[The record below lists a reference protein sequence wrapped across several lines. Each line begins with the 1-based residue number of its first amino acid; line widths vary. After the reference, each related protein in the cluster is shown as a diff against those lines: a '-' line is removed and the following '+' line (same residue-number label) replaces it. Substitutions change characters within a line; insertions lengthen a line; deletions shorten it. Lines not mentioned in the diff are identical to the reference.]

1 MTEKEERYRQVCVQ
15 EIQKLLR
22 GSFMQI
28 DPSEEDDAN
37 LIIDADIRSRRWT
50 FEGLSYCS
58 HVNQF
63 CSLLAVDGVDPVLY
77 DRMGDNAVYVEE
89 LVMHPY
95 HCETQERVRAS
106 LNQFNYAMMLDKG
119 IKMSFDE
126 AQATIASSVDDKH
139 DEEYILSR
147 EGQMFFY
154 SYYLGG
160 ITKFNQSRKCFRLY
174 SMRPEMIPD
183 LLRREILK
191 AQAIAL
197 QYLYRYPAFCKP
209 TVPGIL
215 LDNQTASAI
224 MKSATQEYISEIL
237 DISSLIK
244 DRLQNARIQVEHI

>member
-1 MTEKEERYRQVCVQ
+1 MTEKEERYRQVCDQ
-15 EIQKLLR
+15 EIQQMLR
-22 GSFMQI
+22 GTFMQT

-37 LIIDADIRSRRWT
+37 LIIEADIRSRRWT
-50 FEGLSYCS
+50 FEGVSYCS

-63 CSLLAVDGVDPVLY
+63 CSLLAVDGVDSVLY
-77 DRMGDNAVYVEE
+77 ERLNDNAVYVDE

-95 HCETQERVRAS
+95 NCRSQERVRAS
-106 LNQFNYAMMLDKG
+106 LNQFNYPMMLDKG
-119 IKMSFDE
+119 QNMLFDE
-126 AQATIASSVDDKH
+126 RLATIASSVDDKH

-183 LLRREILK
+183 LLRKEILK
-191 AQAIAL
+191 AQAIAI
-197 QYLYRYPAFCKP
+197 QYLFRYPAFCKP
-209 TVPGIL
+209 AVPDFH
-215 LDNQTASAI
+215 LDCQTASAI
-224 MKSATQEYISEIL
+224 MKEASQDYTAEIL
-237 DISSLIK
+237 DLSSLIK